1 MKTVSDQTSWIHIL
15 ALVALSGGGGA
26 ISMKQYERITAP
38 APSASEQRVAAEA
51 LSHQIDQRNERDLTA
66 AITQVREEIQSVRPV
81 IEKLSDAVQD
91 LSRKVAVIEDRQAR
105 GAERLR
111 P

>member
-26 ISMKQYERITAP
+26 ITMKQYERITTP
-38 APSASEQRVAAEA
+38 PPVEPSETRFERLDRIS
-51 LSHQIDQRNERDLTA
+51 ERDLTE
-66 AITQVREEIQSVRPV
+66 AITQVREEIQSVRPA